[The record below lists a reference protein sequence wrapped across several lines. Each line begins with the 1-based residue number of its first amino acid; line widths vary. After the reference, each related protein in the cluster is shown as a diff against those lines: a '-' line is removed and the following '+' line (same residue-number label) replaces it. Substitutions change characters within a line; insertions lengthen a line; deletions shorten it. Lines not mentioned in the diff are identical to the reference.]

1 MASEIRVN
9 SLTNRSG
16 LSTVSITDTGAVV
29 AGLVTATTFS
39 GPLTGAVN
47 WNVTGDLTGNVTG
60 ALTGNVTGNVDG
72 NISGQVT
79 LEGLAPLSATSTGT
93 AGDIRYDANY
103 VYVCVAT
110 NTWKRTSITTW

>member
-39 GPLTGAVN
+39 GPLT
-47 WNVTGDLTGNVTG
+47 L
-60 ALTGNVTGNVDG
+60 
-72 NISGQVT
+72 
-79 LEGLAPLSATSTGT
+79 
-93 AGDIRYDANY
+93 
-103 VYVCVAT
+103 
-110 NTWKRTSITTW
+110 